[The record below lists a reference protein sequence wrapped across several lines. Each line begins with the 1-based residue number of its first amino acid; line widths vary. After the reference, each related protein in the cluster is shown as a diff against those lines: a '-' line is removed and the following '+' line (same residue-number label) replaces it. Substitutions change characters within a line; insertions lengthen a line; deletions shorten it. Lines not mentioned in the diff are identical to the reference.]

1 VCTFFFN
8 YIKMND
14 IKVFLDKY
22 VDSERHDE
30 ALDVLDKLFNR
41 LNIDI
46 FSKYMDVWEHIL
58 YSVNYND
65 DDNFIITATQIKKCG
80 KTWTGRA
87 NQFEPR
93 LLCYQSSSN
102 SRPQIFKKKGIYI
115 FPIKNGTY
123 ILTKHNIY
131 EQLVYTDESPCVFI
145 NRDTTSIMLN
155 IGDSETTLIDN
166 LRYSGVFERPEI
178 LGEKITHGPL
188 LNGRHR
194 ISLDEMKLGSGTVSI
209 QGVQYETDSC
219 FESAGKILIIEGKSL
234 AKQIDSFN
242 IRQLYFPYYEAWRL
256 SREQKEIVCLFIH
269 ELCGLIRVW
278 KYTFSDPNR
287 IDSIKLLGCYT
298 YKFWPEIL

>member
-1 VCTFFFN
+1 
-8 YIKMND
+8 
-14 IKVFLDKY
+14 
-22 VDSERHDE
+22 
-30 ALDVLDKLFNR
+30 
-41 LNIDI
+41 
-46 FSKYMDVWEHIL
+46 
-58 YSVNYND
+58 
-65 DDNFIITATQIKKCG
+65 
-80 KTWTGRA
+80 
-87 NQFEPR
+87 
-93 LLCYQSSSN
+93 
-102 SRPQIFKKKGIYI
+102 
-115 FPIKNGTY
+115 
-123 ILTKHNIY
+123 
-131 EQLVYTDESPCVFI
+131 
-145 NRDTTSIMLN
+145 MLN